1 MSKPIKDYTL
11 GEAKEICDKYM
22 ADCET
27 MCVGCPL
34 QQWCDK
40 MTRTENYVPGD
51 WDFSEP
57 PRWTQ
62 KEVERAKALKVI
74 LPEAMTLNRG
84 DLLIAVC
91 PEQEGL
97 DDRALLSS
105 NTFPSLKPGETV
117 MLEEIICGK

>member
-22 ADCET
+22 ADYKT
-27 MCVGCPL
+27 ICVGCPL
-34 QQWCDK
+34 LQWCDK
-40 MTRTENYVPGD
+40 MTRTENCVPGN
-51 WDFSEP
+51 WDLSDP

-62 KEVERAKALKVI
+62 EEVERAKALKVI
-74 LPEAMTLNRG
+74 WPEAMTLNRG

-97 DDRALLSS
+97 YDSALLFS
-105 NTFPSLKPGETV
+105 NKFPSLKPGETV
-117 MLEEIICGK
+117 KLEEIICGK

>member
-11 GEAKEICDKYM
+11 GEAKELCKERYENLS
-22 ADCET
+22 CLN
-27 MCVGCPL
+27 CPL
-34 QQWCDK
+34 NGFCK
-40 MTRTENYVPGD
+40 TNYDDADVPAV
-51 WDFSEP
+51 WDLSEP

-62 KEVERAKALKVI
+62 EEVERAKALKVI
-74 LPEAMTLNRG
+74 WPEAMTLNRG

-97 DDRALLSS
+97 DDSALLFS
-105 NTFPSLKPGETV
+105 NKFPSLKPGEIV